1 MQQLAHALVGQ
12 VQGSSQVGLLALVEV
27 YCLLAVALLAQIQ
40 VQQPKEALPIRACL
54 EVVVG
59 EALLLLG
66 IRSCYQAGQPALVD
80 GAGRG
85 ALTSCH
91 LALLQEGCQVGKA
104 SVHALLALV
113 VVGYT
118 GQAVL
123 DAGWRRA
130 WTWPLLQVPVLCWV
144 GQRSTGQAG

>member
-40 VQQPKEALPIRACL
+40 VWQPKEALPIPACL

-59 EALLLLG
+59 EGCLLLLG
-66 IRSCYQAGQPALVD
+66 IRSCLQGQHS
-80 GAGRG
+80 AGRG
-85 ALTSCH
+85 ALTCCH

-123 DAGWRRA
+123 HAGWRRA